1 MGKATDLQQA
11 PYPRVIHGRYCMQAM
26 KAELKPRHSHKI
38 PVGIDELKGCVGI
51 VSGPPPPVCDGL
63 VIEIGYAEKANC
75 VYGGG
80 VSTRAVLKECCQGFE
95 VAEFEGFANID
106 VDRRSCSVFRG
117 SWVMAIEVNRT

>member
-38 PVGIDELKGCVGI
+38 PVGIEELKGFVGI
-51 VSGPPPPVCDGL
+51 VSGPPPPVCDGV

-75 VYGGG
+75 VYGGA
-80 VSTRAVLKECCQGFE
+80 VSTRAVLKKCWVLSSLNSRASPILTLTGA
-95 VAEFEGFANID
+95 VALSFA
-106 VDRRSCSVFRG
+106 VVG
-117 SWVMAIEVNRT
+117 